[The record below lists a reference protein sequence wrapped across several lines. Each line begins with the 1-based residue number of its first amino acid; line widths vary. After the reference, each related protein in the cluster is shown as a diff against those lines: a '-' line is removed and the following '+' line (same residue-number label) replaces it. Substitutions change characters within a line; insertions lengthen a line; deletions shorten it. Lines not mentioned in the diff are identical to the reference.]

1 MLASFHFHSRSLAS
15 VKSRLVV
22 PFWYQPTRVV
32 SEKGPL
38 NGCVCVCVSVMVTW
52 TISLFDLIVADWSQK
67 VTYAHG
73 VCVCVQQKFT
83 MDTAYYIVRE
93 LMNTERTYKKD
104 LEVIAL
110 VCVVYVY
117 GYMYNVVKNMDR
129 KCLHLS
135 LIHVFVVCLCVI
147 C

>member
-1 MLASFHFHSRSLAS
+1 
-15 VKSRLVV
+15 
-22 PFWYQPTRVV
+22 
-32 SEKGPL
+32 
-38 NGCVCVCVSVMVTW
+38 
-52 TISLFDLIVADWSQK
+52 
-67 VTYAHG
+67 
-73 VCVCVQQKFT
+73 
-83 MDTAYYIVRE
+83 
-93 LMNTERTYKKD
+93 MNTERTYKKD

-117 GYMYNVVKNMDR
+117 GYMYNVVKNMDG